1 MNHPYTITVT
11 AEDIEESR
19 VYCERMIAD
28 HKVRDAR
35 VAEQWRLTRP
45 KRLQKLFANMMRFEP
60 AVVVHE
66 MGQWERYAGYGTDY
80 PTEYLACFHAHS
92 KVVDDLLRQAIEV
105 TGYQGLHDTDDVDAA
120 RIHAAQE
127 VNARRQATRTRKKTE
142 AAQAYRAEAVARE
155 MADPRIPMGHKVKVA
170 AGEADPIILDE
181 DGKPSL
187 DWVLTGAAMHEVRGR
202 DVVGLVL
209 KIHIALSPYGDM
221 SGSDWIAALPKD
233 TLITFIDAA
242 PDYIA
247 YLQEVLRL
255 ARPGYGTPQLKI
267 V

>member
-1 MNHPYTITVT
+1 MNHPYTITPEMIQEFE
-11 AEDIEESR
+11 ARWGREDIAR
-19 VYCERMIAD
+19 AA
-28 HKVRDAR
+28 RDAR

-45 KRLQKLFANMMRFEP
+45 KRLQKLFANVMRFEP

-66 MGQWERYAGYGTDY
+66 MRQWERYAGYGTDY

-92 KVVDDLLRQAIEV
+92 EVVDDLLRQAIEV
-105 TGYQGLHDTDDVDAA
+105 TGYQGLHDTGDVDAA
-120 RIHAAQE
+120 RVHAAQE

-155 MADPRIPMGHKVKVA
+155 MADPRIPMYHKVKVA
-170 AGEADPIILDE
+170 AGEVEPIILDE

-187 DWVLTGAAMHEVRGR
+187 DWVLTGAAMHEVRDR

-209 KIHIALSPYGDM
+209 KLHIPLSPYGEM

-233 TLITFIDAA
+233 TLIPFIDAA

-247 YLQEVLRL
+247 YLHDIQRL
-255 ARPGYGTPQLKI
+255 AKTEHNTPSLR
-267 V
+267 VVS

>member
-1 MNHPYTITVT
+1 MNHPYTITPEMIQEFE
-11 AEDIEESR
+11 ARWGREDIAR
-19 VYCERMIAD
+19 AA
-28 HKVRDAR
+28 RDAR
-35 VAEQWRLTRP
+35 LAEQWRLTRP

-92 KVVDDLLRQAIEV
+92 KVVNDLLRQAIEV

-120 RIHAAQE
+120 RVHAAQE

-170 AGEADPIILDE
+170 AGEAEPIILDE
-181 DGKPSL
+181 DGKASL

-209 KIHIALSPYGDM
+209 KIHIALSPYGEM

-233 TLITFIDAA
+233 TLIPFIDAA

-247 YLQEVLRL
+247 YLQEVVRL
-255 ARPGYGTPQLKI
+255 ARPGQGTPQLRI